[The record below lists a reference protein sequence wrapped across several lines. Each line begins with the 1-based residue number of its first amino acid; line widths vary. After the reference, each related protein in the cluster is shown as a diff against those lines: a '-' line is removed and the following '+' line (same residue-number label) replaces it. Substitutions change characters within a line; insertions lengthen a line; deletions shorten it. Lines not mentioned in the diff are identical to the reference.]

1 MDTLPIVPKPFAKRG
16 DRENSPVNKNPEFGI
31 IKPGRYFSS
40 VQAFPVR
47 SEPLVGMLHLFIS
60 SVIKSSY
67 CITFSCKYQ
76 LANAYKLTSNTSSSA
91 LFLLRKSAEITVKTV
106 ANFKSTSIFM
116 VATTTN

>member
-47 SEPLVGMLHLFIS
+47 SEPLVVGLFFIF

-67 CITFSCKYQ
+67 GITFSCKYQ